1 MHSCTVNIS
10 SNKNRFFFWKKRNR
24 NRFKPTGFGSVQL
37 FSGKNRFKPV
47 WLGFFRFGS
56 VFPVLARFVF
66 SLAWFF
72 SGLGL
77 VWFFRFQVYKT
88 ETKSV
93 GFFKTLIGFFSRF
106 SFFGYFFPV

>member
-1 MHSCTVNIS
+1 LEKKKPKPVQTD
-10 SNKNRFFFWKKRNR
+10 RFR
-24 NRFKPTGFGSVQL
+24 FGSVI
-37 FSGKNRFKPV
+37 FGKKPV
-47 WLGFFRFGS
+47 QTSLAWFFRFGS

-106 SFFGYFFPV
+106 SFFSYFFPV